1 MRTYA
6 IGDIH
11 GHLDLLKAAH
21 ALIAADRAAIGDAE
35 APVVHVGDLV
45 DRGPDS
51 RGVIEFLMQGQQ
63 VGAPWVVLKGNH
75 DRLFTLFMTDPADRD
90 PGLRSEL
97 AWLHPRIGGGPT
109 LASYG
114 LHAPAD
120 RPLGQ
125 VHAEA
130 LEAVPAAHVDYLRNL
145 PTWHLRDD
153 VLFVHAGVRPGI
165 DLREQTEDDL
175 LWIRHE
181 FLDDTRDHGALVVHG
196 HTALEAAT
204 HYGNRLNL
212 DSSAAYGGPLTAV
225 VIEGREVWHLTDA
238 GRVRLGPPQQA
249 AAAE

>member
-21 ALIAADRAAIGDAE
+21 ALIAADRAATGDAG

-51 RGVIEFLMQGQQ
+51 SGVIEYLLQGQAA
-63 VGAPWVVLKGNH
+63 GMPWVVLKGNH
-75 DRLFTLFMTDPADRD
+75 DQLFARFMGDPADRD
-90 PGLRSEL
+90 PRLRADL
-97 AWLHPRIGGGPT
+97 AWLHPRIGGGAT

-114 LHAPAD
+114 IHAPAD
-120 RPLGQ
+120 RPLAR

-130 LEAVPAAHVDYLRNL
+130 SEAVPPGHIGFLRTL
-145 PTWHLRDD
+145 PTWFLRGDA
-153 VLFVHAGVRPGI
+153 LFVHAGVRPGI
-165 DLREQTEDDL
+165 DLREQVDDDL

-196 HTALEAAT
+196 HTALSAPT
-204 HYGNRLNL
+204 HYGNRLNI
-212 DSSAAYGGPLTAV
+212 DSGAAYGGPLTAV
-225 VIEGREVWHLTDA
+225 VIEGRDVWHLTEA
-238 GRVRLGPPQQA
+238 GRVRLDPPQRA